1 MATPSDH
8 ASWED
13 QVDTNHSELA
23 QKMESN
29 RTISQDYLKTLP
41 NRKGSKLIF
50 MLLNLYQT

>member
-29 RTISQDYLKTLP
+29 RTISQDYLKT
-41 NRKGSKLIF
+41 
-50 MLLNLYQT
+50 